1 MAKIEIRTTIDITN
15 TNVRRPDQG
24 TDKQL
29 NQERNFTTFQQVLGL
44 RSVFYM
50 IQKPV
55 FEDGHWTFVI
65 EPDREGV
72 YDLNNDPLGLL
83 KEDLENVPIITGLDE
98 TKANKNKVIKV
109 SKPAPNTFV
118 QVVDK

>member
-1 MAKIEIRTTIDITN
+1 MAKIEIRTTVDITN

-72 YDLNNDPLGLL
+72 YDLNNDPVGLL

-98 TKANKNKVIKV
+98 TKANKNKIIKV
-109 SKPAPNTFV
+109 SKPGANTFV